1 MPGQGRRCIYKCG
14 EWEVDATRREL
25 LYNGSP
31 ALIGGRAFEILEV
44 LAQSA
49 GELVTKNDLISRIWP
64 GAVVEENT
72 LQVHISAIRKALA
85 QTATCSETV
94 LVAAIAFS
102 GTGRFKI
109 TYPAVVIVATF
120 NLRPNGHSSV
130 IYLLRK
136 I

>member
-72 LQVHISAIRKALA
+72 LQVHISAIRKALGA
-85 QTATCSETV
+85 DRHMLRTA
-94 LVAAIAFS
+94 S
-102 GTGRFKI
+102 GRGYR
-109 TYPAVVIVATF
+109 
-120 NLRPNGHSSV
+120 
-130 IYLLRK
+130 LLGNWT